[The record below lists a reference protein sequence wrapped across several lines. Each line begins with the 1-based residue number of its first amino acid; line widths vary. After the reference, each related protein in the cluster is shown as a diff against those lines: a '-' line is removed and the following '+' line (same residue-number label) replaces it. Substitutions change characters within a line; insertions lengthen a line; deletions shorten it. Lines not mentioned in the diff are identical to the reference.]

1 MVKKWHYL
9 ALKSERTFDGKKC
22 HNRPVTNSSRLLR
35 GITSNHNEHFYCL
48 NCFHSYSTYNKL
60 KNMKKYVMYMIVVIR
75 KCIMNTTIH

>member
-9 ALKSERTFDGKKC
+9 AIKSERTFDGKKW

-48 NCFHSYSTYNKL
+48 NCFHSYSTDNKL
-60 KNMKKYVMYMIVVIR
+60 KNMKNYVMNIIIVIR
-75 KCIMNTTIH
+75 KCLMNTTIH